1 MQKGRFIVID
11 GNDGS
16 GKQTQA
22 TLLAQHLEKKGKKVV
37 LLSFPRYTETF
48 FGHFLK
54 DLLQGKHGDFIH
66 LDPYLAALP
75 YAIDRSTSAQEIQKI
90 LSTGG
95 YVISDRYTSANQ
107 IHQGGKT
114 KNPSERKKFLA
125 WLDMMEHDI
134 LGVVRPDVIV
144 YLDVPVTISLQLLNN
159 KQRDTAEENEEYLK
173 NSVISARNL
182 MRGNPKTW
190 LHVKCNKGNNMR
202 TREDIHA
209 EIRSLLKL

>member
-1 MQKGRFIVID
+1 MKKGRFIVID

-22 TLLAQHLEKKGKKVV
+22 TLLAQHLKKQGKKVA

-48 FGHFLK
+48 FGRFLK
-54 DLLQGKHGDFIH
+54 DLLQGRHGDFIH
-66 LDPYLAALP
+66 LDPYIASLP
-75 YAIDRSTSAQEIQKI
+75 YAADRSTSAPEIKKI
-90 LSTGG
+90 LDKGG

-107 IHQGGKT
+107 IHQGGKIQ
-114 KNPSERKKFLA
+114 NPTARKKFLN
-125 WLDMMEHDI
+125 WLDTMEHDV

-144 YLDVPVTISLQLLNN
+144 YLDVPVQVSLQLLQN
-159 KQRDTAEENEEYLK
+159 KQKDTVEENEQYLK

-182 MRGNPKTW
+182 MKDNPKTW
-190 LHVKCNKGNNMR
+190 VHVTCVKGDTMR

-209 EIRSLLKL
+209 EIVSLLKL